1 LLNTRFDKKRGERKI
16 KKINT
21 LKTHR
26 NSDDDII
33 SNVEK
38 ILTRQIKRHQKRS
51 STMIGVSHMSD
62 LSIVGIII
70 GIAMGVAA

>member
-1 LLNTRFDKKRGERKI
+1 MLFRIILKITNDIYDSLVASVICEFSQIVKLLNTRFDKKRGERKI

-21 LKTHR
+21 LKTYR

-38 ILTRQIKRHQKRS
+38 ILTR
-51 STMIGVSHMSD
+51 
-62 LSIVGIII
+62 
-70 GIAMGVAA
+70 

>member
-1 LLNTRFDKKRGERKI
+1 MLFRIILKITNDIYDSLVASVICEFSQIVKLLNTRFDKKRGERKI

-38 ILTRQIKRHQKRS
+38 ILTR
-51 STMIGVSHMSD
+51 
-62 LSIVGIII
+62 
-70 GIAMGVAA
+70 